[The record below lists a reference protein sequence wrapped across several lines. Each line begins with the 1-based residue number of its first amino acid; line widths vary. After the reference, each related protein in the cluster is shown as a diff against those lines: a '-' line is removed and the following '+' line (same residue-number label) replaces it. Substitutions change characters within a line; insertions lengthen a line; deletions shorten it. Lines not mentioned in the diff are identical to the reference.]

1 MASQPDDEQPEG
13 LSARFFQK
21 LASGVPGVLFTYWLS
36 ADHQS
41 HRYPYVSDQV
51 KELFGVEPQKLRENA
66 DAVFRVI
73 HPDDA
78 AGVGESILHSVR
90 TLQPWCYR
98 ARLRMKN
105 GEYQWYEAH
114 SVPERQSDGSTLWYG
129 QFHNI
134 QHYKELEQHLRDSEA
149 EFSFQAG
156 FQKLI
161 ARLSSEFIHLGFG
174 SIDDCIDELLRSIGA
189 FFSVDRAYVYAFS
202 PDLAT
207 MTNTHEWCA
216 PGVPSLMADQQ
227 AVPIDDFRWWQQQI
241 RLMESQ
247 SQVVFIEDTADLPPE
262 AENERAL
269 LEQQGVSSMFCVP
282 VRIRGQV
289 MGFFGVDSL
298 SRRSWR
304 RDMADLL
311 IIVSGL
317 LSGALE
323 RNRLEEDLLNQS
335 IRDPLTGLHNRRYLM
350 PRLDEILAASN
361 RHGDRFC
368 LAMFDIDHF
377 KRINDNLGHLAGD
390 QVLMRFTDLL
400 LAHTRTTDVV
410 SRFGGEEFLVVF
422 TGVTERDVQ
431 ALVMRIIEAVREEE
445 WLFDG
450 KALSITVSAGAVCV
464 SELTDEPATPEA
476 MIARAD
482 DRLYQAKEGGRDCL
496 VDAAGLSRI

>member
-1 MASQPDDEQPEG
+1 MASQPDDEQPED

-66 DAVFRVI
+66 DSVFRVI

-114 SVPERQSDGSTLWYG
+114 SVPERQPDGSTLWYG

-247 SQVVFIEDTADLPPE
+247 SQVVFIEDTADLPPD

-390 QVLMRFTDLL
+390 QVLMRFTELL
-400 LAHTRTTDVV
+400 LNHTRTTDVV

-422 TGVTERDVQ
+422 TEVTEGDVQ
-431 ALVMRIIEAVREEE
+431 TLVMRIMEAVRAEA
-445 WLFDG
+445 FSVDG
-450 KALSITVSAGAVCV
+450 HEFNITVSAGAVCV

-476 MIARAD
+476 LIALAD
-482 DRLYQAKEGGRDCL
+482 HRLYQAKEGGRDCL
-496 VDAAGLSRI
+496 VDASGLSRI